1 MPKLKAGVILV
12 EASSDRI
19 VVDSKL
25 GRIIIEPESVRFHRE
40 GRGRGRTILSGE
52 DSGD

>member
-1 MPKLKAGVILV
+1 MPKLKAGVVLV
-12 EASSDRI
+12 EASSNRI

-40 GRGRGRTILSGE
+40 GRGRGRTILSNAE
-52 DSGD
+52 TS